1 METLLSGVD
10 VINMLDLQMI
20 LVANDIGGVG
30 STANRDVH
38 ATNNLLLYTD
48 ESMIRWALT

>member
-1 METLLSGVD
+1 MLSGFD
-10 VINMLDLQMI
+10 VIKMLDLQMI

-38 ATNNLLLYTD
+38 AINSLLLYTD
-48 ESMIRWALT
+48 ESMIW